1 MLQFRTE
8 GFNGCAVK
16 YSPYFDNR
24 LAVAASANFGL
35 VGNGR
40 LFILE
45 LTPNGIVPLKW
56 YTTQD
61 SLYDLAWS
69 EIHED
74 QVLTGSGDGSIKLFD
89 CKADDFPI
97 QNWKEHNREVFSV
110 QWNLVAKDRFCSS
123 SWDGTVR
130 VWSPHRPQSLLT
142 LPTHSCTYSAA
153 FSPHSPEILSC
164 VASDSHIRIF
174 DLRTPASASNH
185 LTLQIPIHASPVP
198 MTISGGK
205 PSVPPAVTPPSEAL
219 THDWNKYRPSMLATA
234 GVDRTI
240 RTFDIRAPQQGP
252 VAAMIGHDYA
262 VRKVSWSPHLSN
274 VLLSASYDMTCRVW
288 DDHSDAAG
296 AGGDGDLMRAGPAG
310 PVIGAEVGQMTRH
323 TEFVTGVDWCLFGS
337 EGWCAS
343 VGWDEFL
350 YVWDVRAFMK

>member
-1 MLQFRTE
+1 MLHFRTQ

-16 YSPYFDNR
+16 YSPFFDNR
-24 LAVAASANFGL
+24 LAVASAANFGL

-45 LTPNGIVPLKW
+45 LTPNGIVPVKW
-56 YTTQD
+56 FTTQD

-69 EIHED
+69 EIHEN
-74 QVLTGSGDGSIKLFD
+74 QVLTASGDGSIKLFD
-89 CKADDFPI
+89 TTANDFPI
-97 QNWKEHNREVFSV
+97 QNWKEHGREVFSV
-110 QWNLVAKDRFCSS
+110 NWNLVAKDRFCSS

-130 VWSPHRPQSLLT
+130 IWSPHRQQSLLT

-153 FSPHSPEILSC
+153 FCPHNPDLISC
-164 VASDSHIRIF
+164 VTSDSYVRVF

-185 LTLQIPIHASPVP
+185 LTLQIPIHASPA
-198 MTISGGK
+198 
-205 PSVPPAVTPPSEAL
+205 PPAIPGQPGIPPAATPPAEAL
-219 THDWNKYRPSMLATA
+219 THDWNKYRPTVLATA
-234 GVDRTI
+234 GVDRAI

-252 VAAMIGHDYA
+252 MATMLGHDYA
-262 VRKVSWSPHLSN
+262 VRKLAWSPHLSN

-288 DDHSDAAG
+288 SDRSDASSV
-296 AGGDGDLMRAGPAG
+296 GDVDLMRSGPAG
-310 PVIGAEVGQMTRH
+310 PVVGMELGRMGRH

-343 VGWDEFL
+343 VGWDESL
-350 YVWDVRAFMK
+350 YVWDVRGTMT